1 MPVGPKNLRFLV
13 DVDEVLADLRSP
25 VMDVICQ
32 VTGRDRED
40 PEFRIWDLF
49 SVLTEVERFEVFAR
63 MSARGF
69 CGNLL
74 PKPGAIEAMRAL
86 QGRVDLFAVTN
97 PFDSEPWVTER
108 YQWLSEHFGLRKNKV
123 IFGEPKYA
131 VSGRWFLEDNLDQAL
146 SWAEGN
152 PDGVSMLWNTPNNDT
167 LGHDQLRVYNWD
179 QVLSTV
185 ERDF

>member
-1 MPVGPKNLRFLV
+1 LTDLV
-13 DVDEVLADLRSP
+13 SRLGLSERTSYD
-25 VMDVICQ
+25 
-32 VTGRDRED
+32 RDQA
-40 PEFRIWDLF
+40 
-49 SVLTEVERFEVFAR
+49 SH
-63 MSARGF
+63 
-69 CGNLL
+69 
-74 PKPGAIEAMRAL
+74 
-86 QGRVDLFAVTN
+86 

-108 YQWLSEHFGLRKNKV
+108 YQWLSEHFGIRKNRV

-167 LGHDQLRVYNWD
+167 LGHDQLRVYDWE

-185 ERDF
+185 EKGF